1 MNSGTPNLVLHYSF
15 APNFGEMVWV
25 GVEFYIILMKWCKNW
40 CGLEMLEVVEMVV
53 YPTSL
58 DHLLDKS
65 LSSSGPSPDC
75 HVTRNVSHSSCN
87 SNCIV
92 IYI

>member
-1 MNSGTPNLVLHYSF
+1 MTV
-15 APNFGEMVWV
+15 
-25 GVEFYIILMKWCKNW
+25 VEVDSNAHHACFSLMSEATCLIERPIP
-40 CGLEMLEVVEMVV
+40 CTLMPEVVEMVV